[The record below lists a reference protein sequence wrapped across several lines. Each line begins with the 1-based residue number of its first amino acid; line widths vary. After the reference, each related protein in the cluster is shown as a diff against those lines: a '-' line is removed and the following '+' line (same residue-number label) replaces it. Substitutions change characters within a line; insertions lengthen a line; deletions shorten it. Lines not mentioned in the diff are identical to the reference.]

1 MWWTIQDV
9 TAGTAVETYNS
20 DLSHAA
26 ARLLPDDFQGRSRLV
41 GGCLVN
47 QILWVPT
54 INNNLAFR
62 SAAGGCFPGDFTAR
76 ASLIFDFRE
85 KWAVFRTQSTLAPA
99 LTTIQF
105 EAGPKPTGNWRET
118 LSTLCKNRIPVNAQP
133 RSCSGHLQGP
143 SHPGKTSASGRRQ
156 LPPCLRGQITES
168 LLDSG
173 KFENRSALAHYLGVS
188 RARVTQVLKRLT

>member
-105 EAGPKPTGNWRET
+105 EAGPKPTGNWPET
-118 LSTLCKNRIPVNAQP
+118 LSTLCKNQIPVNAHPDLEWFDVRIHAGRPAVRRVQYWP
-133 RSCSGHLQGP
+133 LTPVKRRSPGSISRSGM
-143 SHPGKTSASGRRQ
+143 
-156 LPPCLRGQITES
+156 LPWTDCG
-168 LLDSG
+168 
-173 KFENRSALAHYLGVS
+173 
-188 RARVTQVLKRLT
+188 